1 MKFTAKTLFALVGA
15 VLAIVMLLV
24 PFATASAFGMTESIS
39 GFKAMFSDSE
49 GLYVPF
55 FIWLAFLGGLAGIVL
70 LFLGKGGKVA
80 GIAFAV
86 CAVSELLYILTFS
99 SQSMSEWGITLSVHA
114 GAGAW
119 LGLIFNA
126 AAAVFA
132 LLGDKFPFLHKVKI
146 DSVTEKLD
154 SAAASFQKTTGS
166 VADSIKTA
174 AAKKETTC
182 PSCGAKVDPD
192 SKFCLAC
199 GAKLEAP
206 APQPEEKT
214 DRFCPSCGT
223 KVDAASNFCPNCG
236 GKC

>member
-15 VLAIVMLLV
+15 VLAILMLLV
-24 PFATASAFGMTESIS
+24 PFATASVFGATESVS
-39 GFKAMFSDSE
+39 GFKVLFSDAE
-49 GLYVPF
+49 GVCVPF
-55 FIWLAFLGGLAGIVL
+55 FVWLAFLGGLAGIVL
-70 LFLGKGGKVA
+70 LFLGKGGKIS
-80 GIAFAV
+80 GIVFAV
-86 CAVSELLYILTFS
+86 CAVSELLYILTFK
-99 SQSMSEWGITLSVHA
+99 SQNVSEWGITISVHA

-119 LGLIFNA
+119 LALIFNA

-132 LLGDKFPFLHKVKI
+132 LLGDKFPFLNKVNV
-146 DSVTEKLD
+146 DSVTTKLD
-154 SAAASFQKTTGS
+154 SAAESFQKTTGS

-192 SKFCLAC
+192 SKFCLSC

-206 APQPEEKT
+206 APQPEEK
-214 DRFCPSCGT
+214 FCPNCGT
-223 KVDAASNFCPNCG
+223 KVEKDSNFCPNCG